1 MNRRARGGLARRV
14 RTALLMALTAATG
27 LSALPAQAHGD
38 AAGPA
43 SRSGPAPGVD
53 VGAAPSVGAG
63 LGARVGAGLG
73 TELRTDLGPGGG
85 LGPGPGSGPGPIHG
99 TVRGDCAG
107 TAPVVCHFALPPG
120 TYEVTALLGGATAGR
135 TAVTAESR
143 RTVLAETA
151 TAPGRTVRRGF
162 TVDVRDPE
170 GEPTGPVGSP
180 GLDLRF
186 GGAAPLLAALRVTPA
201 PRAPRLFLAGDSTVC
216 DQAAEPYSGWGQQ
229 LPRYLRQ
236 GISVA
241 NYADSGEGSQ
251 SFLDNPALFPAIEA
265 RVRPG
270 DLVLVQLA
278 HNDKQT
284 PADVYRAN
292 LTAMAERVRER
303 GGRPVLVTPVVRRWF
318 NTDGTLAN
326 GTALHVNGLG
336 VDLPAEMRAL
346 AARLD
351 APLVDLTALTRSRV
365 EEWGPEASKAL
376 FLYDEKRD
384 NTHTSERGA
393 TEFAA
398 LVLGELR
405 AQGLVR
411 ASMVRGAP

>member
-1 MNRRARGGLARRV
+1 MNRRARGGLPRRV

-53 VGAAPSVGAG
+53 VGVAPSVGAG
-63 LGARVGAGLG
+63 LGARIGA
-73 TELRTDLGPGGG
+73 EIWTDLGPGS
-85 LGPGPGSGPGPIHG
+85 GPGPGSGSGPGPIHG

-201 PRAPRLFLAGDSTVC
+201 PRTPRLFLAGDSTVC

-251 SFLDNPALFPAIEA
+251 SFLDNPALFPAVEA

-284 PADVYRAN
+284 RADVYRAN
-292 LTAMAERVRER
+292 LTAMVERVRER

-351 APLVDLTALTRSRV
+351 VPLVDLTALTRRRV
-365 EEWGPEASKAL
+365 EERGPEASKAL

-398 LVLGELR
+398 LVVGELR

-411 ASMVRGAP
+411 APLVRGVP

>member
-1 MNRRARGGLARRV
+1 MNRRARGGLPRRV

-43 SRSGPAPGVD
+43 SRSGPAPSVD
-53 VGAAPSVGAG
+53 VGVAPSVGAG
-63 LGARVGAGLG
+63 LGARIGAELW
-73 TELRTDLGPGGG
+73 TELWTDLGPGGG
-85 LGPGPGSGPGPIHG
+85 SGPGSGPGPIHG

-186 GGAAPLLAALRVTPA
+186 GGAAPLLAALRVAPA
-201 PRAPRLFLAGDSTVC
+201 PRTPRLFLAGDSTVC

-251 SFLDNPALFPAIEA
+251 SFLDNPALFPAVEA

-284 PADVYRAN
+284 RADVYRAN
-292 LTAMAERVRER
+292 LTAMVERVRER

-351 APLVDLTALTRSRV
+351 VPLVDLTALTRRRV
-365 EEWGPEASKAL
+365 EERGPEASKAL

-398 LVLGELR
+398 LVVGELR

-411 ASMVRGAP
+411 ASLVRGAP